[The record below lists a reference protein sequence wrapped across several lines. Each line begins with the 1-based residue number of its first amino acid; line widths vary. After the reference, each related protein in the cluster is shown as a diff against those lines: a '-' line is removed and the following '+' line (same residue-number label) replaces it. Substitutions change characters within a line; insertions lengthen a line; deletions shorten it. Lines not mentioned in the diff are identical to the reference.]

1 MKEDD
6 EFEDFEEEEKP
17 KAKPLIPKRKIPDNF
32 EEELEEEPEEEVV
45 DDEEDE
51 DDLDD
56 KHPQLKPQMMQK
68 RREARE
74 IAEPRRLEPR
84 RPEPPRREPE
94 PEPIKKEPD
103 PEPEPEYIP
112 VPRVVSMETMLNEI
126 YDRQQQILQ
135 LLMERK

>member
-45 DDEEDE
+45 DDEDDE

-68 RREARE
+68 RRE

-84 RPEPPRREPE
+84 RPEPRREPE
-94 PEPIKKEPD
+94 PEPKKEPE
-103 PEPEPEYIP
+103 PETKSEPEYIP